1 MSIKQ
6 LCWPV
11 PCARNTLYTI
21 DKSCV
26 AAFTVCVATKGRW
39 PGQDI
44 LEKHGP
50 SMRQSLPSQ
59 SHILRAQQGFTAPS
73 LSSTPPVTHAPL
85 LQIILDTHYNS
96 YTPRSSSPLPRL
108 TAFCLVGGGVAA
120 CTRCRHRPFPLIVV
134 LAAAATLTTSAAA
147 APWFRRWCQLQRHAP
162 RATSAAPDTCRRWL
176 RPRRRRRAPPAPPPP
191 HGADCCVRDGAKSA
205 NSVVAAP
212 FSHHCVGG
220 GGDARHKRRRRPV
233 WSMAASTAA
242 ATLAPSATTA
252 A

>member
-1 MSIKQ
+1 VSIKQ

-11 PCARNTLYTI
+11 PCARNTFYTI

-191 HGADCCVRDGAKSA
+191 HGADGCVRDGAKSA

-233 WSMAASTAA
+233 WSMASSTAA